1 MMKTETP
8 ETKPTL
14 ETLGLTA
21 TISPHGVRAMSKDES
36 PMCAWIVTFTSTKTG
51 RSENFDYF
59 TGYGCGPEWRESWL
73 KTNYPTVANT
83 PKHAR
88 YSIADKNLMCRIS
101 HHFNLVRKW
110 KPDAIE
116 ILNAIARDG
125 DALESTFEDWAD
137 DFGYD
142 ADSRKA
148 ESIYRACQENA
159 LRLKKILSAD
169 KIESIKNLDL

>member
-1 MMKTETP
+1 MKTETT

-36 PMCAWIVTFTSTKTG
+36 PMCAWIVTFTNAKTG

-59 TGYGCGPEWRESWL
+59 TGYGCGPDWSEQWL
-73 KTNYPTVANT
+73 SRNYQEVANV
-83 PKHAR
+83 PKHKR
-88 YSIADKNLMCRIS
+88 YSIADKALLCRIS
-101 HHFNLVRKW
+101 HAHNFKAKW

-125 DALESTFEDWAD
+125 DALECTFEDWAAD
-137 DFGYD
+137 YGYD
-142 ADSRKA
+142 SDSRKA

-159 LRLKKILSAD
+159 LRLKKILSTD
-169 KIESIKNLDL
+169 KIETIKSLDL